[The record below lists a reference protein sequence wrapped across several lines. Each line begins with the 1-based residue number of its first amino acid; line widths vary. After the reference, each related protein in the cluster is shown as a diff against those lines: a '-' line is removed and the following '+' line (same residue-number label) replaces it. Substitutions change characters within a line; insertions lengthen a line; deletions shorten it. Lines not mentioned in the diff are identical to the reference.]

1 MNCWLDPVRRVLDDA
16 MEPITF
22 FFRNDDVGWDEA
34 QLFQLLEIFEARS
47 VPIDLAVIPTEISNH
62 PARRLSERLRL
73 SAGRIRLHQH
83 GYRHANYQI
92 SGRKCEFGRD
102 RNVADQ
108 ADDLK
113 AGQRR
118 LVEAFDDLCDP
129 IFTPPWNRCTQATAD
144 LLGAGFYQA
153 LSRDIGAQPLH
164 LDDLCEIP
172 VCIDWCEW
180 EARPEG
186 RSGLGRE
193 IASYASQ
200 DIPIGTMLH
209 HAEMSRDSRAAV
221 KNFLDLLVRHPNAKC
236 VSMRSLI
243 MDKEHRE
250 SPHRKPN
257 GRPANI

>member
-1 MNCWLDPVRRVLDDA
+1 MICWLDPVRRMLDDA
-16 MEPITF
+16 IEPITF

-47 VPIDLAVIPTEISNH
+47 VPIDLAVIPTEISNR
-62 PARRLSERLRL
+62 PARRLTERLRL

-83 GYRHANYQI
+83 GYRHANHEI

-102 RNVADQ
+102 RTVTDQ
-108 ADDLK
+108 ANDLK
-113 AGQRR
+113 AGQHR
-118 LVEAFDDLCDP
+118 LVAAFDDLFDP

-144 LLGAGFYQA
+144 LLGAGFYRA

-164 LDDLCEIP
+164 LDGLCEIP
-172 VCIDWCEW
+172 VGIDWCGW

-193 IASYASQ
+193 IASFASRG
-200 DIPIGTMLH
+200 IPIGVMLH

-221 KNFLDLLVRHPNAKC
+221 KNILELLAAHPSAKC

-243 MDKEHRE
+243 LDVEHGE
-250 SPHRKPN
+250 GPHRTPN
-257 GRPANI
+257 GRPASL